1 MKILEP
7 LYDLVSW
14 IIVTLHRGFSAIGM
28 NASWSWCLAIVFL
41 VIMVRMAL
49 IPLFVK
55 QIRSMRNM
63 QVLQPQI
70 KKIQERYKGDRER
83 TSQELMKLYKET
95 GTNPLSS
102 CMPVLAQAPIFLALF
117 RVLNGIANDRT
128 VGVLTTA
135 DLESASKAKFLGAS
149 LADKFV
155 GAESLTVQIVTVIM
169 ILLMSATQFITQKQL
184 MVKNLPPGSEN
195 NPYMKQQKVMMYLFP
210 IMFAVFG
217 INFPVGVLLYW
228 LVSNSWSMGQQLFVI
243 RRMPVEG
250 SIAHKSLLERQARKG
265 KTPKI
270 SLGKKPLVDVEDDD
284 TWDGGSAG
292 GSPKSGA
299 GGAAPTKPRGPSGSN
314 GGPAGKPGGSK
325 PGSPAANG
333 GASAPRPGQQP
344 RQQPQRQPRSKR
356 TGSNKKR

>member
-1 MKILEP
+1 VKILNP

-14 IIVTLHRGFSAIGM
+14 IILTLHRGFTNLGM
-28 NASWSWCLAIVFL
+28 NASWSWCLAIVGL
-41 VIMVRMAL
+41 VIMIRVAL

-83 TSQELMKLYKET
+83 TSQELMKLYKDT

-117 RVLNGIANDRT
+117 RVLDGIAKGKT
-128 VGVLTTA
+128 VGVLQQA
-135 DLESASKAKFLGAS
+135 DIESASHAKFLGAS
-149 LADKFV
+149 LSDKFV
-155 GAESLTVQIVTVIM
+155 GAHSLTVQVVTIVM

-184 MVKNLPPGSEN
+184 MVKNLPPGAEN

-250 SIAHKSLLERQARKG
+250 SIAHKSLLERQAKKG
-265 KTPKI
+265 RSPKI
-270 SLGKKPLVDVEDDD
+270 SLGKKPLPEVEDDD
-284 TWDGGSAG
+284 MSDADGSG
-292 GSPKSGA
+292 GSPKSGS
-299 GGAAPTKPRGPSGSN
+299 GSTKPRGASGSN

-325 PGSPAANG
+325 AGSPSANS
-333 GASAPRPGQQP
+333 GASPAPRPGQPQ

>member
-1 MKILEP
+1 VKILEP

-14 IIVTLHRGFSAIGM
+14 IILTLHRGFANIGM
-28 NASWSWCLAIVFL
+28 NASWSWCLAIVGL
-41 VIMVRMAL
+41 VIMIRMAL

-70 KKIQERYKGDRER
+70 KKIQERYKGDREK

-117 RVLNGIANDRT
+117 RVLDGIAKGKT
-128 VGVLTTA
+128 VGVLKPE
-135 DLESASKAKFLGAS
+135 DIESASHAKFLGAS

-155 GAESLTVQIVTVIM
+155 GAESLTVQIVTVVM
-169 ILLMSATQFITQKQL
+169 ILAMSATQFITQKQL

-228 LVSNSWSMGQQLFVI
+228 LVSNTWSMGQQLFVI

-250 SIAHKSLLERQARKG
+250 SIAHKSLMERQARKG
-265 KTPKI
+265 KTSRTPKI
-270 SLGKKPLVDVEDDD
+270 SLGKKAPADVEDDD
-284 TWDGGSAG
+284 AWDGGSTPPTAG
-292 GSPKSGA
+292 GGVST
-299 GGAAPTKPRGPSGSN
+299 TKRGPAGSN
-314 GGPAGKPGGSK
+314 GGPGAKPGPKTGG
-325 PGSPAANG
+325 PTAAG
-333 GASAPRPGQQP
+333 GAGAARPGQQQ